1 MSLIN
6 RIKGGLFG
14 VAVGDALGGTTEF
27 MSRSEIADR
36 YGVLTEFVGG
46 GYWNLRPGETTDD
59 TMMTLCV
66 AEGLLENPQNPVPA
80 IGERFL
86 RWFDT
91 NPKDVGNI
99 IRCVF
104 ILYEKD
110 WFDAARIVHRE
121 LGRSAGNGSLMRC
134 LPVALLYP
142 DLHDVE
148 RVSRL
153 QSNMTHFDE
162 RCAEA
167 CSIYN
172 RAAYR
177 MLQDG
182 AGLMEAVR
190 AEIRNT
196 EYDDDLEK
204 EPDCPPDGFV
214 VHTFRW
220 VLHVLATSGTFA
232 EVVQKAANLGGDA
245 DTIAAIAGGL
255 AGVHYGF
262 DGIPERYA
270 SRILLKD
277 RLEDV
282 SSRICAMREK
292 LSCNRFPSS

>member
-1 MSLIN
+1 MSLAN

-14 VAVGDALGGTTEF
+14 VAVGDALGGTTEL
-27 MSRSEIADR
+27 MTRNEIRDR
-36 YGVLTEFVGG
+36 YGVLTDMVGG
-46 GYWNLRPGETTDD
+46 GVWNLRPGEVTDD

-66 AEGLLENPQNPVPA
+66 AEGILENPQDPVPA

-91 NPKDVGNI
+91 NPRYVGNI

-104 ILYEKD
+104 ILYQKD

-134 LPVALLYP
+134 LPVALVYP
-142 DLHDVE
+142 HLHDVV

-167 CSIYN
+167 CEIYN
-172 RAAYR
+172 RTAFR
-177 MLQDG
+177 ILQDG
-182 AGLMEAVR
+182 VGLMEAIR

-204 EPDCPPDGFV
+204 EPDCAPDGFV
-214 VHTFRW
+214 VNTFRW
-220 VLHVLATSGTFA
+220 VLHVLATSRSFA
-232 EVVQKAANLGGDA
+232 EVVQKAANLGGDT
-245 DTIAAIAGGL
+245 DTIAAVAGGL
-255 AGVHYGF
+255 AGVYYGY

-270 SRILLKD
+270 SRILLKE
-277 RLEDV
+277 RLEEV
-282 SSRICAMREK
+282 SSRICEMRRK
-292 LSCNRFPSS
+292 LSAASMR